1 MSEMNAVDR
10 EYRQDRDPCV
20 SNSESPLIHHGKK
33 WETRL

>member
-1 MSEMNAVDR
+1 MNAVDR

-33 WETRL
+33 